1 MEGSTTISTI
11 TSAAGTALT
20 SLQGDALSM
29 ISTVI
34 PVAVVI
40 MGATL
45 VVMLGIKVFKKIA
58 NK

>member
-1 MEGSTTISTI
+1 MDNSTTISSI

-29 ISTVI
+29 IATVI
-34 PVAVVI
+34 PVAIVI

-45 VVMLGIKVFKKIA
+45 VVMIGIKVFKRIA
-58 NK
+58 SK